1 MNYHQILEDIFARF
15 PMYHKQGS
23 SAYKEGLENIEEL
36 AQMAGNPQD
45 KLVTIHIAGTNGKGS
60 VAHLLSSYFQELNY
74 KTGLFTSPHLVDFRE
89 RIKINGV
96 SISEEEV
103 IHFFK
108 KYQSQ
113 IDPIEPSFFEITTV
127 LAFDYFANQKVDIA
141 IIETGLGGRLD
152 ATNIIHPILSI
163 ITNVGLDHQQLLGN
177 TLPKIAMEKAGII
190 KPDTPVLIGEPNP
203 KTLPVFQA
211 VATRQNAPLYTTT
224 DNLKVEQVQSMNP
237 SKTAIRVKRYN
248 EIIYPYIEFPLSG
261 NYQLKNINTFIHAVE
276 LLNSILKIKEDKL
289 AQAIQNWIENTQLMG
304 RWQQISEKPQIIC
317 DVGHNQDAFQL
328 IVPQLNAV
336 EAKTK
341 YAILGFVD
349 DKDLTHI
356 VDVLPHDFQ
365 YYLCKA
371 PIDRALDPEK
381 LLTIFQKEG
390 LTCTLY
396 SPSVYETFKYL
407 RSQINPNDFVFIS
420 GSFFVVGDFLS
431 HYYS

>member
-74 KTGLFTSPHLVDFRE
+74 KTGLFTSPHLVDFSE

-108 KYQSQ
+108 KYQSR

-224 DNLKVEQVQSMNP
+224 DNLKVEQVQSMDP
-237 SKTAIRVKRYN
+237 SKTAIRIKRYN

-356 VDVLPHDFQ
+356 VDVLPRDFQ

>member
-74 KTGLFTSPHLVDFRE
+74 KTGLFTSPHLVDFSE

-237 SKTAIRVKRYN
+237 SKTAIRIKRYN

-356 VDVLPHDFQ
+356 VDVLPRDFQ

>member
-108 KYQSQ
+108 KYQSR

-190 KPDTPVLIGEPNP
+190 KPDTPVLIGELNP
-203 KTLPVFQA
+203 KTLPAFQA

-224 DNLKVEQVQSMNP
+224 DNLKVEQVQSMNS
-237 SKTAIRVKRYN
+237 SKTAIRIKRYN

-356 VDVLPHDFQ
+356 VDILPRDFQ

-407 RSQINPNDFVFIS
+407 RSQIIPNDFVFIS

>member
-108 KYQSQ
+108 KYQSR

-237 SKTAIRVKRYN
+237 SKTAIRIKRYN

-356 VDVLPHDFQ
+356 VDVLPRDFQ

>member
-108 KYQSQ
+108 KYQSR

-224 DNLKVEQVQSMNP
+224 DNLKVEQVQSMDP
-237 SKTAIRVKRYN
+237 SKTAIRIKRYN

-356 VDVLPHDFQ
+356 VDVLPRDFQ

-407 RSQINPNDFVFIS
+407 RSQIIPNDFVFIS

>member
-74 KTGLFTSPHLVDFRE
+74 KTGLFTSPHLVDFSE

-108 KYQSQ
+108 KYQSR

-190 KPDTPVLIGEPNP
+190 KPDTPVLIGELNP
-203 KTLPVFQA
+203 KTLPAFQA

-237 SKTAIRVKRYN
+237 SKTAIRIKRYN

-356 VDVLPHDFQ
+356 VDVLPRDFQ

>member
-74 KTGLFTSPHLVDFRE
+74 KTGLFTSPHLVDFSE

-108 KYQSQ
+108 KYQSR

-190 KPDTPVLIGEPNP
+190 KPDTPVLIGELNP
-203 KTLPVFQA
+203 KTLPAFQA

-224 DNLKVEQVQSMNP
+224 DNLKVEQVQSMDP
-237 SKTAIRVKRYN
+237 SKTAIRIKRYN

-276 LLNSILKIKEDKL
+276 LLNSILKIMEDKL

-356 VDVLPHDFQ
+356 VDVLPRDFQ